1 MYLEIIISILLLNAI
16 FLCYIKISSSVVR
29 YAREDTHYLL
39 YIYDVMRN
47 ELLSKS
53 MDGYDHL
60 LEVCFYSFLSLLF
73 RFSLC

>member
-1 MYLEIIISILLLNAI
+1 MRIGGYVPFQKKWSSMYLEIIISILLLNAI

-60 LEVCFYSFLSLLF
+60 LEV
-73 RFSLC
+73 